1 MEMNMNNLEEY
12 IRLNRE
18 AFDEQ
23 EVPEGHLLRFEE
35 RLETLR
41 SAQGDSKVAQGDS
54 TPEPPLAT
62 GRTQPQ
68 RSENGRGR
76 DQVAGRKRPLIWL
89 RFASVATGIAAAVA
103 AVVIFINRPAERHKD
118 WFAGVGNDQ
127 LEICQAY
134 YGKMAEYYETIL
146 KGDFDGTRQF
156 DLEAIAGE
164 GIPLVDQLP
173 DEIDP
178 ETRAAVLK
186 EYYGAL
192 LDGMERLNT
201 IY

>member
-1 MEMNMNNLEEY
+1 MDNLEEY

-18 AFDEQ
+18 TFDEQ
-23 EVPEGHLLRFEE
+23 EVPEGHLVRFEE
-35 RLETLR
+35 RL
-41 SAQGDSKVAQGDS
+41 AG
-54 TPEPPLAT
+54 
-62 GRTQPQ
+62 
-68 RSENGRGR
+68 
-76 DQVAGRKRPLIWL
+76 QVAGRKRPLIWF

-103 AVVIFINRPAERHKD
+103 AVVIFINRPGERHKD

-134 YGKMAEYYETIL
+134 YGKMAEFYETIL
-146 KGDFDGTRQF
+146 NGDFDGTRLSE
-156 DLEAIAGE
+156 LEAIAGE

-173 DEIDP
+173 EEIDP

-192 LDGMERLNT
+192 LDGMDRLNR
-201 IY
+201 IYL

>member
-1 MEMNMNNLEEY
+1 MVKLILEMNMDNLEEY

-23 EVPEGHLLRFEE
+23 EVPEGHLSRFEE
-35 RLETLR
+35 RL
-41 SAQGDSKVAQGDS
+41 AG
-54 TPEPPLAT
+54 
-62 GRTQPQ
+62 
-68 RSENGRGR
+68 
-76 DQVAGRKRPLIWL
+76 QVAGRKSETRRPLIWL

-103 AVVIFINRPAERHKD
+103 AVVIFINRPGERHKD

-146 KGDFDGTRQF
+146 KGDLDGTRQF

-186 EYYGAL
+186 ECYGAL
-192 LDGMERLNT
+192 LDGMERLNK

>member
-1 MEMNMNNLEEY
+1 MDNLEEY

-23 EVPEGHLLRFEE
+23 EVPEGHLMRFEE
-35 RLETLR
+35 RL
-41 SAQGDSKVAQGDS
+41 AG
-54 TPEPPLAT
+54 
-62 GRTQPQ
+62 
-68 RSENGRGR
+68 
-76 DQVAGRKRPLIWL
+76 QVADRKSETRRPSKWL
-89 RFASVATGIAAAVA
+89 RFASVATWITATGIAAAVA
-103 AVVIFINRPAERHKD
+103 AVVIFINRPGERHKD
-118 WFAGVGNDQ
+118 WFTGVGNDQ

-192 LDGMERLNT
+192 LDGMERLNK

>member
-1 MEMNMNNLEEY
+1 MVELILEMNMDNLEEY

-23 EVPEGHLLRFEE
+23 EVPEGNLMRFEE
-35 RLETLR
+35 RL
-41 SAQGDSKVAQGDS
+41 AG
-54 TPEPPLAT
+54 
-62 GRTQPQ
+62 
-68 RSENGRGR
+68 
-76 DQVAGRKRPLIWL
+76 QVTGRKRPSKWL
-89 RFASVATGIAAAVA
+89 RFASVAAGIAAAIA
-103 AVVIFINRPAERHKD
+103 AVVIFINRPGERHKD

-127 LEICQAY
+127 LEICQTY

-192 LDGMERLNT
+192 LDGMERLNK

>member
-1 MEMNMNNLEEY
+1 MDNLEEY

-23 EVPEGHLLRFEE
+23 EVPEGHLVRFEE
-35 RLETLR
+35 RLATLR
-41 SAQGDSKVAQGDS
+41 RS
-54 TPEPPLAT
+54 TPAPPLAT

-76 DQVAGRKRPLIWL
+76 GQVAGRKRQLIWF
-89 RFASVATGIAAAVA
+89 RFASVAAGIAAAVA
-103 AVVIFINRPAERHKD
+103 AVVIFINRPGERYKD

-134 YGKMAEYYETIL
+134 YGKMAEFYETIL
-146 KGDFDGTRQF
+146 NGDFDGTRLSE
-156 DLEAIAGE
+156 LEAIAGE

-173 DEIDP
+173 EEIDP

-192 LDGMERLNT
+192 LDGMDRLNR
-201 IY
+201 IYL

>member
-1 MEMNMNNLEEY
+1 MNMDNLEEY

-23 EVPEGHLLRFEE
+23 EVPEGHLMRFEE
-35 RLETLR
+35 RL
-41 SAQGDSKVAQGDS
+41 AG
-54 TPEPPLAT
+54 
-62 GRTQPQ
+62 
-68 RSENGRGR
+68 
-76 DQVAGRKRPLIWL
+76 QVADRKRPLIWL

-103 AVVIFINRPAERHKD
+103 AVVIFINRPGERHKD

-127 LEICQAY
+127 LEICQTY
-134 YGKMAEYYETIL
+134 YGKMAKYYETIL
-146 KGDFDGTRQF
+146 KGDFNGTRQF

-192 LDGMERLNT
+192 LDGMERLNK

>member
-1 MEMNMNNLEEY
+1 MNNLEEY

-23 EVPEGHLLRFEE
+23 EVPEGHLMRFEE
-35 RLETLR
+35 RL
-41 SAQGDSKVAQGDS
+41 
-54 TPEPPLAT
+54 
-62 GRTQPQ
+62 
-68 RSENGRGR
+68 
-76 DQVAGRKRPLIWL
+76 AGRKRPLIWL
-89 RFASVATGIAAAVA
+89 RFASTITAIAAAVA
-103 AVVIFINRPAERHKD
+103 AVVILIPGPAERHKD

-173 DEIDP
+173 DEIDL

-192 LDGMERLNT
+192 LDGMERLNK

>member
-1 MEMNMNNLEEY
+1 MNMDNLEEY

-23 EVPEGHLLRFEE
+23 EVPEGHLMRFEE
-35 RLETLR
+35 RL
-41 SAQGDSKVAQGDS
+41 AG
-54 TPEPPLAT
+54 
-62 GRTQPQ
+62 
-68 RSENGRGR
+68 
-76 DQVAGRKRPLIWL
+76 QVADRKRPLIWL
-89 RFASVATGIAAAVA
+89 RFASVAAGIAAAVA
-103 AVVIFINRPAERHKD
+103 AVVIFINRPGERHKD

-192 LDGMERLNT
+192 LDGMERLNK

>member
-1 MEMNMNNLEEY
+1 MVELILEMNMNNLEEY

-23 EVPEGHLLRFEE
+23 EVPAGHLSRFED
-35 RLETLR
+35 RLATLR
-41 SAQGDSKVAQGDS
+41 RS

-76 DQVAGRKRPLIWL
+76 GQVAGRKSETRRPFIWL
-89 RFASVATGIAAAVA
+89 RFVSVATGIAAAVA

-118 WFAGVGNDQ
+118 WFAGVGDDQ

-134 YGKMAEYYETIL
+134 YGKMAEFYESIL
-146 KGDFDGTRQF
+146 KGDIDGTRQSA
-156 DLEAIAGE
+156 LEAIAWE
-164 GIPLVDQLP
+164 SVPLADQLP

-178 ETRAAVLK
+178 ETKAAVLK

-192 LDGMERLNT
+192 LDGMERLNI

>member
-1 MEMNMNNLEEY
+1 MNMDNLEEY

-23 EVPEGHLLRFEE
+23 EVPEGHLVRFEE
-35 RLETLR
+35 RL
-41 SAQGDSKVAQGDS
+41 AG
-54 TPEPPLAT
+54 
-62 GRTQPQ
+62 
-68 RSENGRGR
+68 
-76 DQVAGRKRPLIWL
+76 QVAGQKDSETGRKGRIYRPFKWL
-89 RFASVATGIAAAVA
+89 RFATVAVAAAVV
-103 AVVIFINRPAERHKD
+103 AVVILMPGQARHDGNVAWHKD

-134 YGKMAEYYETIL
+134 YGKMAEFYETIL
-146 KGDFDGTRQF
+146 NGDFDGTRLSE
-156 DLEAIAGE
+156 LEAIAGE

-173 DEIDP
+173 EEIDP

-192 LDGMERLNT
+192 LDGMDRLNR
-201 IY
+201 IYL

>member
-1 MEMNMNNLEEY
+1 MFLEMNMDNLEEY

-23 EVPEGHLLRFEE
+23 EVPEGHLMRFEE
-35 RLETLR
+35 RL
-41 SAQGDSKVAQGDS
+41 AG
-54 TPEPPLAT
+54 
-62 GRTQPQ
+62 
-68 RSENGRGR
+68 
-76 DQVAGRKRPLIWL
+76 QVAVRKRPSKWL
-89 RFASVATGIAAAVA
+89 RFASVATGITAVAAAIA
-103 AVVIFINRPAERHKD
+103 AVVIFINRPGERHKD

-134 YGKMAEYYETIL
+134 YGKMAEFYDSIL
-146 KGDFDGTRQF
+146 EGDFDGTRQF

-173 DEIDP
+173 DEVDP

-192 LDGMERLNT
+192 LDGMERLNK

>member
-1 MEMNMNNLEEY
+1 MILEMNMDNLEEY

-23 EVPEGHLLRFEE
+23 ELPEWHLVRFEE
-35 RLETLR
+35 RL
-41 SAQGDSKVAQGDS
+41 AG
-54 TPEPPLAT
+54 
-62 GRTQPQ
+62 
-68 RSENGRGR
+68 
-76 DQVAGRKRPLIWL
+76 QVADRKRQLIWF
-89 RFASVATGIAAAVA
+89 RFASVAAGIAAAVA
-103 AVVIFINRPAERHKD
+103 AVVILMPGQARHDGNVARHKD

-134 YGKMAEYYETIL
+134 YGKMAEFYETIL
-146 KGDFDGTRQF
+146 KGDVDGTRLSE
-156 DLEAIAGE
+156 LEAIAGE
-164 GIPLVDQLP
+164 GVPLVDQLP
-173 DEIDP
+173 DEIAP

-192 LDGMERLNT
+192 LDGMDRLNN

>member
-1 MEMNMNNLEEY
+1 MNNLEEY

-41 SAQGDSKVAQGDS
+41 FAQGDSQVVQGDS
-54 TPEPPLAT
+54 TPAPPLAT

-76 DQVAGRKRPLIWL
+76 GQVAGRKRPLIWL
-89 RFASVATGIAAAVA
+89 RFASVAVAAAVA
-103 AVVIFINRPAERHKD
+103 AVVILMPGPAGHDGNVAGHKD

-173 DEIDP
+173 DEIDL

-186 EYYGAL
+186 DYYGAL
-192 LDGMERLNT
+192 LDGMERLNK

>member
-1 MEMNMNNLEEY
+1 MDNLEEY

-23 EVPEGHLLRFEE
+23 EVPEGHLVRFEE
-35 RLETLR
+35 RL
-41 SAQGDSKVAQGDS
+41 AG
-54 TPEPPLAT
+54 
-62 GRTQPQ
+62 
-68 RSENGRGR
+68 
-76 DQVAGRKRPLIWL
+76 QVAGQKRPLIWF
-89 RFASVATGIAAAVA
+89 RFASVAAGIAAAVA
-103 AVVIFINRPAERHKD
+103 AVVIFINRPGERHKD

-134 YGKMAEYYETIL
+134 YGKMAEFYETIL
-146 KGDFDGTRQF
+146 NGDFDGTRLSE
-156 DLEAIAGE
+156 LEAIAGE

-173 DEIDP
+173 EEIDP

-192 LDGMERLNT
+192 LDGMDRLNR
-201 IY
+201 IYL

>member
-1 MEMNMNNLEEY
+1 MNMDNLEEY

-23 EVPEGHLLRFEE
+23 EVPEGHLMRFEE
-35 RLETLR
+35 RL
-41 SAQGDSKVAQGDS
+41 AG
-54 TPEPPLAT
+54 
-62 GRTQPQ
+62 
-68 RSENGRGR
+68 
-76 DQVAGRKRPLIWL
+76 QVADRKSETRRPSKWL
-89 RFASVATGIAAAVA
+89 RFASVATGITAVAAAVA
-103 AVVIFINRPAERHKD
+103 AVVIFINRPGERHKD

-134 YGKMAEYYETIL
+134 YGKMAEYYEAIL
-146 KGDFDGTRQF
+146 KGDIDGTRQF

-192 LDGMERLNT
+192 LDGMERLNK

>member
-1 MEMNMNNLEEY
+1 MNNLEEY

-23 EVPEGHLLRFEE
+23 EVPAGHLSRFEE
-35 RLETLR
+35 RLATLR
-41 SAQGDSKVAQGDS
+41 RS

-76 DQVAGRKRPLIWL
+76 GHVADRKRPLIWL
-89 RFASVATGIAAAVA
+89 RFASVAAGIAAAVA
-103 AVVIFINRPAERHKD
+103 AVVIFINRPAERHED

-127 LEICQAY
+127 LDICQTY
-134 YGKMAEYYETIL
+134 YRKMAEYYETIL
-146 KGDFDGTRQF
+146 KGDFDGMRQF

-192 LDGMERLNT
+192 LDGMERLNK

>member
-1 MEMNMNNLEEY
+1 MVELILEMNMNNLEEY

-23 EVPEGHLLRFEE
+23 EVPEGNLMRFEE
-35 RLETLR
+35 RL
-41 SAQGDSKVAQGDS
+41 AG
-54 TPEPPLAT
+54 
-62 GRTQPQ
+62 
-68 RSENGRGR
+68 
-76 DQVAGRKRPLIWL
+76 QVAGRKSETLRPFKRL
-89 RFASVATGIAAAVA
+89 RFTSVAAGITAVAAAVA
-103 AVVIFINRPAERHKD
+103 AVVIFINRPGERHKD

-192 LDGMERLNT
+192 LDGMERLNK

>member
-1 MEMNMNNLEEY
+1 MNNLEEY

-23 EVPEGHLLRFEE
+23 EVPAGHLSRFEE
-35 RLETLR
+35 RLETRR
-41 SAQGDSKVAQGDS
+41 SAQGDRI
-54 TPEPPLAT
+54 PEPPLAT

-76 DQVAGRKRPLIWL
+76 GQVAGRKSETRRPFIWL

-103 AVVIFINRPAERHKD
+103 AVVIFMNRPGERHKD

-146 KGDFDGTRQF
+146 KGDLDGTRQF

-186 EYYGAL
+186 DYYGAL
-192 LDGMERLNT
+192 LDGMERLNKL
-201 IY
+201 Y

>member
-1 MEMNMNNLEEY
+1 MEMNMDNLEEY

-35 RLETLR
+35 RL
-41 SAQGDSKVAQGDS
+41 AG
-54 TPEPPLAT
+54 
-62 GRTQPQ
+62 
-68 RSENGRGR
+68 
-76 DQVAGRKRPLIWL
+76 QVAGRKRPLIWL
-89 RFASVATGIAAAVA
+89 RFVSVATGIAAAVA
-103 AVVIFINRPAERHKD
+103 AVVIFINRPGERHKD

-134 YGKMAEYYETIL
+134 YGKMAEFYESIL
-146 KGDFDGTRQF
+146 KGDIDGTRQSA
-156 DLEAIAGE
+156 LEAIAWE
-164 GIPLVDQLP
+164 SIPLADQLP
-173 DEIDP
+173 DEIDL
-178 ETRAAVLK
+178 ETRAAALK

-192 LDGMERLNT
+192 LDGMDRLNK

>member
-1 MEMNMNNLEEY
+1 MNNLEEY

-23 EVPEGHLLRFEE
+23 EVPEGNLMRFEE

-41 SAQGDSKVAQGDS
+41 SAQGDS

-76 DQVAGRKRPLIWL
+76 GQVADRKSETRRPFKWL
-89 RFASVATGIAAAVA
+89 RFASVATGITAVAAALA
-103 AVVIFINRPAERHKD
+103 AVVIFINRPGERHKD

>member
-1 MEMNMNNLEEY
+1 MNNLEEY

-23 EVPEGHLLRFEE
+23 EVPEGNLMRFEE
-35 RLETLR
+35 RLA
-41 SAQGDSKVAQGDS
+41 S
-54 TPEPPLAT
+54 
-62 GRTQPQ
+62 
-68 RSENGRGR
+68 
-76 DQVAGRKRPLIWL
+76 QVADRKRQWIWL
-89 RFASVATGIAAAVA
+89 RFASVATGIKAVAAAVA
-103 AVVIFINRPAERHKD
+103 AVVIFINRPGERHKD

-146 KGDFDGTRQF
+146 KGDLDGTRQF

-186 EYYGAL
+186 DYYGAL
-192 LDGMERLNT
+192 LDGMERLNKL
-201 IY
+201 Y

>member
-1 MEMNMNNLEEY
+1 MDNLEEY

-23 EVPEGHLLRFEE
+23 EVPKGHLLRFEE

-54 TPEPPLAT
+54 TPAPLLAS

-76 DQVAGRKRPLIWL
+76 GQVAGRKSETRRPFIWL
-89 RFASVATGIAAAVA
+89 RFASVAAGIAAAIA

-127 LEICQAY
+127 LEICQTY

-192 LDGMERLNT
+192 LDGMERLNK

>member
-1 MEMNMNNLEEY
+1 MNMDNLEEY

-23 EVPEGHLLRFEE
+23 EVPEGHLMRFEE
-35 RLETLR
+35 RL
-41 SAQGDSKVAQGDS
+41 AG
-54 TPEPPLAT
+54 
-62 GRTQPQ
+62 
-68 RSENGRGR
+68 
-76 DQVAGRKRPLIWL
+76 QVTGRKRPSKWL
-89 RFASVATGIAAAVA
+89 RFASVAAGIAAAIA
-103 AVVIFINRPAERHKD
+103 AVVIFINRPGERHKD

-127 LEICQAY
+127 LEICQTY
-134 YGKMAEYYETIL
+134 YGKMAKYYETIL

-178 ETRAAVLK
+178 ETRAAMLK

-192 LDGMERLNT
+192 LDGMERLNK

>member
-1 MEMNMNNLEEY
+1 MDNLEEY

-23 EVPEGHLLRFEE
+23 EVPEGHLVRFEE
-35 RLETLR
+35 RLATLR
-41 SAQGDSKVAQGDS
+41 RS

-76 DQVAGRKRPLIWL
+76 GQVADRKSETRRPFIWF
-89 RFASVATGIAAAVA
+89 RFASVAAGIAAAVT
-103 AVVIFINRPAERHKD
+103 AVVIFINRPGERHKD

-134 YGKMAEYYETIL
+134 YGKMAEFYETIL
-146 KGDFDGTRQF
+146 NGDFDGTRLSE
-156 DLEAIAGE
+156 LEAIAGE
-164 GIPLVDQLP
+164 GVPLVDQLP
-173 DEIDP
+173 EEIDP

-192 LDGMERLNT
+192 LDGMDRLNR
-201 IY
+201 IYL

>member
-1 MEMNMNNLEEY
+1 MDNLEEY

-23 EVPEGHLLRFEE
+23 EVPEGHLMRFEE
-35 RLETLR
+35 RL
-41 SAQGDSKVAQGDS
+41 AG
-54 TPEPPLAT
+54 
-62 GRTQPQ
+62 
-68 RSENGRGR
+68 
-76 DQVAGRKRPLIWL
+76 QVADRKRPLIWL
-89 RFASVATGIAAAVA
+89 RFASVAAGIAAAVA
-103 AVVIFINRPAERHKD
+103 AVVIFINRPGERHKD

-192 LDGMERLNT
+192 LDGMERLNK

>member
-1 MEMNMNNLEEY
+1 MNNLEEY

-23 EVPEGHLLRFEE
+23 EVPAGHLSRFEE
-35 RLETLR
+35 RL
-41 SAQGDSKVAQGDS
+41 AG
-54 TPEPPLAT
+54 
-62 GRTQPQ
+62 
-68 RSENGRGR
+68 
-76 DQVAGRKRPLIWL
+76 QVAGRKRPLIWL
-89 RFASVATGIAAAVA
+89 RFASVATGITAVAAALA
-103 AVVIFINRPAERHKD
+103 AVVIFINRPGERHKD

-201 IY
+201 IYY